1 MAGKGTA
8 RATNDAP
15 KAGLKQENEALKA
28 VRAEKGENPYKVT
41 HCTSRGS
48 CGPSC
53 AKYGNSART
62 SGRSEV

>member
-28 VRAEKGENPYKVT
+28 VRAEKGENPYKGYPL
-41 HCTSRGS
+41 HIPGLLRAILCEIWELR
-48 CGPSC
+48 
-53 AKYGNSART
+53 RDI
-62 SGRSEV
+62 RSK